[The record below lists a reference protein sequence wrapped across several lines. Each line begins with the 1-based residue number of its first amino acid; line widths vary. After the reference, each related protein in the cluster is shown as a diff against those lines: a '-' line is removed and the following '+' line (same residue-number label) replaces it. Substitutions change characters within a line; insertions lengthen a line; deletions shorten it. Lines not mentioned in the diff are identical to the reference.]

1 MSNGCVFHLQDRTGR
16 IIFKLFDKDPSH
28 FPGTLRT
35 KVSLLYI
42 LVLCVF
48 LIYLHGDAVM
58 DAF

>member
-1 MSNGCVFHLQDRTGR
+1 MVHLQDRTGR
-16 IIFKLFDKDPSH
+16 LIFKLFDKDPSH